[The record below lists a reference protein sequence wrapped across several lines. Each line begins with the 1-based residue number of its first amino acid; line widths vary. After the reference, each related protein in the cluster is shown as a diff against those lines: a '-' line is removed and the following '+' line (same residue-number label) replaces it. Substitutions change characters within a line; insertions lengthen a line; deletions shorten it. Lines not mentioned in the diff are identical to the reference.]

1 MFILSFFILKER
13 HMQKLSDYTD
23 LFLHYM
29 EDAKNSSPKTLE
41 NYSLW
46 LNRLI
51 EYTDDMD
58 LSDVKPLIL
67 LNYRSHLKQKW
78 CGKRTINYHLVAIRS
93 LLKFL
98 LKNDVDCLS
107 PEKVELAKQEPREV
121 TYLTAEEV
129 EKVIH
134 APLERE
140 ENYLKQSRDVLIL
153 HMLYS
158 TGLRVTELITLKTS
172 DIPTDSH
179 QIRIVGKW
187 RKMRSVFLN
196 KQTRALL
203 QSYLAQQKKMWIE
216 SEFLFLSLSNNS
228 RGRKMSRNAV
238 EHLVKHYSA
247 LMGIE
252 KKVTPH
258 TLRHSF
264 ATVLLKKW
272 ADLRSVQAM
281 LGHASITTTQIYT
294 HVDDKHL
301 QEVHTLL
308 DE

>member
-1 MFILSFFILKER
+1 MK
-13 HMQKLSDYTD
+13 KLSEYAD

-29 EDAKNSSPKTLE
+29 EDAKNASPKTLE

-51 EYTDDMD
+51 SFTEDID
-58 LSDVKPLIL
+58 LVALKPLIL
-67 LNYRSHLKQKW
+67 LNYRSHLKKKW
-78 CGKRTINYHLVAIRS
+78 FASRTINYHLVAIRS

-98 LKNDVDCLS
+98 AKNDVDCLA

-121 TYLTAEEV
+121 TYLTADEV
-129 EKVIH
+129 QMILD
-134 APLERE
+134 APYTRE
-140 ENYLKQSRDVLIL
+140 SWELKQIRDLLIL
-153 HMLYS
+153 NMLYS
-158 TGLRVTELITLKTS
+158 TWLRVTELTSLRRS
-172 DIPTDSH
+172 DIPRDSH
-179 QIRIVGKW
+179 QVRVIGKG

-196 KQTRALL
+196 KETLSLL
-203 QSYLAQQKKMWIE
+203 QSYLAQCKSAWIQ
-216 SEFLFLSLSNNS
+216 SEFLFVSLANNS
-228 RGRKMSRNAV
+228 KGKKISRNAI
-238 EHLVKHYSA
+238 ESLVRHYST
-247 LMGIE
+247 LVGID

-264 ATVLLKKW
+264 ATALLKKG

-301 QEVHTLL
+301 QEVHKLL
-308 DE
+308 DSE